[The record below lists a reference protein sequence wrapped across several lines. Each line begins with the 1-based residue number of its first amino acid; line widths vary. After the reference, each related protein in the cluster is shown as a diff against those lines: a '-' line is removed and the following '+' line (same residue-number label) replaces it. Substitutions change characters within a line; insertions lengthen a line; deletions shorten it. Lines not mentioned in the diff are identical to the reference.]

1 MWNDKT
7 NSSLVKGR
15 SHNSITIDGFSSSFS
30 KLSKLYEY
38 FERKETLVDQKEG
51 GFELIINGFRAK
63 GRWVRWVRR
72 FVCLKNK
79 LTIIDKLDT
88 KSKENV
94 NLNFNFYGKLK
105 IKDKNIFI
113 IGEDKNTSFTF
124 KSSAIVD
131 SKKIIPKYEVLNG
144 SHSEYYGDLKKSKVL
159 TIGFIALGPIEIKSE
174 FHFD

>member
-1 MWNDKT
+1 MVN
-7 NSSLVKGR
+7 
-15 SHNSITIDGFSSSFS
+15 
-30 KLSKLYEY
+30 
-38 FERKETLVDQKEG
+38 QKEG

-88 KSKENV
+88 KPKENV
-94 NLNFNFYGKLK
+94 KLNFNFYEKLK

-113 IGEDKNTSFTF
+113 IGEDKNTSFKF
-124 KSSAIVD
+124 KSFATD
-131 SKKIIPKYEVLNG
+131 GSKNIIPKYEVLNS

-159 TIGFIALGPIEIKSE
+159 RVGFIALGPIEIKSE
-174 FHFD
+174 FNFG